1 MVSKTNDNAFN
12 SYVRCQTIVR
22 EEKMKKLFSITIN
35 GINKQWSF
43 NFEGDDQ
50 FLEEWR
56 DDGLEIDEVV
66 AEIDFEGRY

>member
-12 SYVRCQTIVR
+12 SYVRCKTIVR

>member
-1 MVSKTNDNAFN
+1 
-12 SYVRCQTIVR
+12 
-22 EEKMKKLFSITIN
+22 MKKIFSITVQ
-35 GINKQWSF
+35 GINKTWAF
-43 NFEGDDQ
+43 NFEGDDE

>member
-1 MVSKTNDNAFN
+1 M
-12 SYVRCQTIVR
+12 I
-22 EEKMKKLFSITIN
+22 KLFSITVN

-56 DDGLEIDEVV
+56 DDGLEIDEVI